1 MRTPAEYRDDVKNYC
16 GLCRDAYEEK
26 IDKLE
31 RENIGLQDTLT
42 DMQDEIERIS
52 TERDEAKERYAALV
66 EVVGTRT
73 DQAKPLGQVVG
84 PDPRD

>member
-1 MRTPAEYRDDVKNYC
+1 MRTTAEYRDDVKNYC

-31 RENIGLQDTLT
+31 RENAGLLDRASDLT
-42 DMQDEIERIS
+42 ADNEGLVERLARA
-52 TERDEAKERYAALV
+52 ERRYAALV

-73 DQAKPLGQVVG
+73 DQAKPIEQVVG

>member
-1 MRTPAEYRDDVKNYC
+1 MRTTAEYRDDVKNYC

-26 IDKLE
+26 IDRLE
-31 RENIGLQDTLT
+31 RENMGLQDELT
-42 DMQDEIERIS
+42 DAD
-52 TERDEAKERYAALV
+52 ARYAALV

-73 DQAKPLGQVVG
+73 DQAKPLEQVVG